1 MKPATVQESFEIDFD
16 HFGDP
21 DWARNKIL
29 ERRIVA
35 FFETQIE
42 LMQKND
48 FNVAF
53 LSGELMAWGL
63 VKALSEAAEV
73 KLEGLLAKKWGAV
86 RLHH

>member
-21 DWARNKIL
+21 DWARSQIL
-29 ERRIVA
+29 ERRIVT
-35 FFETQIE
+35 FFKKQIE

-48 FNVAF
+48 CNAAF

-63 VKALSEAAEV
+63 VKALSAETEV
-73 KLEGLLAKKWGAV
+73 ELEGLLAKKWDAV
-86 RLHH
+86 RLYH